1 MHLSQHPF
9 LLAAIIVILSA
20 CAAPQQPPIAQQYS
34 EPAQPILE
42 PAPHAASQVQHP
54 PARTTNSRIRPL
66 IGGHAWLHEFSAS
79 GHEWQIILFD
89 SHDYK
94 LSVIDQPDSW
104 AGGGAIDDTLHAAR
118 AIAGVNG
125 GFFSPDFTP
134 LGLMIANG
142 RKTGSWQANKLLT
155 GSIAISDTTPH
166 LYWNAESR
174 GDSSA
179 THFLQAGPRLVDAS
193 RPIPNL
199 ERTKNVPRTFIATD
213 GGHLWALGIVRS
225 TSLGELS
232 SLLATTDLIPGFRIQ
247 RALNLDGGRSTA
259 IHAQFTDGQSITEP
273 GWSTVRN
280 YLGIVPTH

>member
-1 MHLSQHPF
+1 MKLMRHSLWS
-9 LLAAIIVILSA
+9 LLLLSA
-20 CAAPQQPPIAQQYS
+20 CAVP
-34 EPAQPILE
+34 
-42 PAPHAASQVQHP
+42 PAPPLAEPYVEP
-54 PARTTNSRIRPL
+54 PAPPVLERPAFNPPPQARVEARTTNSRIRPL
-66 IGGHAWLHEFSAS
+66 TGGHAWLHEFSAS

-89 SHDYK
+89 SHHYR
-94 LSVIDQPDSW
+94 LRVIDQPDSW
-104 AGGGAIDDTLHAAR
+104 AGGGAIDDTLHAAG

-134 LGLMIANG
+134 LGLMITNG

-155 GSIAISDTTPH
+155 GSIAVSGMTPH

-232 SLLATTDLIPGFRIQ
+232 NLLATTDLIPGFHIQ
-247 RALNLDGGRSTA
+247 RSLNLDGGRSTA
-259 IHAQFTDGQSITEP
+259 IHAQFSDGQSITEP

-280 YLGIVPTH
+280 YLGIVPAH